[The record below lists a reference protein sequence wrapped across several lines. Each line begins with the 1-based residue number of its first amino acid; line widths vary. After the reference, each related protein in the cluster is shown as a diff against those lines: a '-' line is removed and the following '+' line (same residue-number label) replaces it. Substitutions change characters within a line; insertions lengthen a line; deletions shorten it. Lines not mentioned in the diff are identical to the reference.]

1 MSRASLA
8 QRSAVLISVIAATL
22 FGFSSVA
29 QADPGVDDT
38 LNARTA
44 AVLKAEREAK
54 PESTPAPPQTVFSVV
69 VVGGD
74 SFSKLVQKHC
84 GRGDWE
90 NISFP
95 GRNKN
100 LIRAGETIT
109 IDCSGAAP
117 AQTANTP
124 APVSGVCGGMTWNFW
139 GNDQRGN
146 AYTIVHVGLDRG
158 VPYRGLVIALA
169 TAMQESSLNN
179 YGHLGAANDHDSQ
192 GLFQQ
197 RPSMGWGTVAQVT
210 DPVHASNKFYDTLL
224 GVRNWQNMALT
235 VAAQAVQ
242 RSGFPSAYAKWEHDA
257 TVMVDNC

>member
-8 QRSAVLISVIAATL
+8 LRSTVLISVIGATL

-29 QADPGVDDT
+29 QADPGADGDV

-44 AVLKAEREAK
+44 AALKAEREAEPK
-54 PESTPAPPQTVFSVV
+54 PAPTPPQTVFSIV

-74 SFSKLVQKHC
+74 SFSKIVQKHC

-90 NISFP
+90 NIPFP

-109 IDCSGAAP
+109 IDCSGAVPAANAP
-117 AQTANTP
+117 ASINGT
-124 APVSGVCGGMTWNFW
+124 CGGATWNSW
-139 GNDQRGN
+139 GNVQRGN

-158 VPYRGLVIALA
+158 VPYRGLVIALM

-179 YGHLGAANDHDSQ
+179 YGYLGDRNDHDSQ

-210 DPVHASNKFYDTLL
+210 DPVYAANKFYDVLL
-224 GVRNWQNMALT
+224 NVRNWQNMQLT
-235 VAAQAVQ
+235 LAAQAVQ
-242 RSGFPSAYAKWEHDA
+242 VSAYPYAYAKWEHDA